1 MDKKYEPLTETAYL
15 ILLAMFKPNHG
26 YELCNL

>member
-15 ILLAMFKPNHG
+15 LLLACLSLTMAM
-26 YELCNL
+26 ELCNL